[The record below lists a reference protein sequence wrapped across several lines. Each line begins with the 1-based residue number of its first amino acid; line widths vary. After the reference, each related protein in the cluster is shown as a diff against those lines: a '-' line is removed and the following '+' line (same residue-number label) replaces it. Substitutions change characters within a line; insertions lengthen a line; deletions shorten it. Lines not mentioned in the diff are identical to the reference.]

1 MLEITGEDGGIPKD
15 TPPNTI
21 PCPASAVS
29 LLLPHHPPKGG
40 LVQVTLVCEAYVLGV
55 VAMSV
60 GEEDKDVAAPNPLE
74 GTPHQAQGGVVR
86 AEVAPTPTPP
96 PPFTPL
102 LLLLLLPNPPA
113 VVMVTVVPPVE
124 GAKGG

>member
-1 MLEITGEDGGIPKD
+1 M
-15 TPPNTI
+15 
-21 PCPASAVS
+21 
-29 LLLPHHPPKGG
+29 
-40 LVQVTLVCEAYVLGV
+40 LGV

-60 GEEDKDVAAPNPLE
+60 GEDKDVAAVPLE

-96 PPFTPL
+96 PPPL
-102 LLLLLLPNPPA
+102 APLLPNPPA

-124 GAKGG
+124 GAKGGYTVSRGGMGG

>member
-29 LLLPHHPPKGG
+29 LLLPHHPPKDGV
-40 LVQVTLVCEAYVLGV
+40 VQVTLVCEAYVLGV

-60 GEEDKDVAAPNPLE
+60 GCVAAAPNPLE

-96 PPFTPL
+96 PPPLTPL